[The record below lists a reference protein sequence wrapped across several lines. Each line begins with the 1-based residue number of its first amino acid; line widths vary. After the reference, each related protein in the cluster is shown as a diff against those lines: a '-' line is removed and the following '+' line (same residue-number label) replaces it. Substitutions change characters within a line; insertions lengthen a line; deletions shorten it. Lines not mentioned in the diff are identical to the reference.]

1 MKFKK
6 ENVQVVYDGV
16 VKTLQ
21 ELDDGDKVALD
32 RFLFQVDCRDET
44 VFTFRGND
52 VFLSQAVFFAYDELL
67 KADFAFGRETLKML
81 ITLTALKEE
90 KNSGED
96 EEGEDK
102 DENIAH

>member
-6 ENVQVVYDGV
+6 ENVQVVYDRV
-16 VKTLQ
+16 VEALQ

-32 RFLFQVDCRDET
+32 RFLFQVDCRDEA
-44 VFTFRGND
+44 VFAFRGND

-81 ITLTALKEE
+81 IALTALKEDE
-90 KNSGED
+90 TSGEVG
-96 EEGEDK
+96 EGEDK

>member
-6 ENVQVVYDGV
+6 ENVQAVYDRV

-21 ELDDGDKVALD
+21 ELDDGDKVALGNY
-32 RFLFQVDCRDET
+32 LLEVDCKDEA
-44 VFTFRGND
+44 VFSFGGSN

-67 KADFAFGRETLKML
+67 KADFSFGKETLRML
-81 ITLTALKEE
+81 TVLTGLKE
-90 KNSGED
+90 GEIAGD
-96 EEGEDK
+96 AEEGEDK